1 MRKNKK
7 MIIGILIILMLT
19 CILISILLIG
29 EITSRQKDKRHYS
42 IFFGNNIDN
51 NIENRTDNNTI
62 SNNTNNNRN
71 DNRNNNIG
79 DNTHEDINSTN
90 SVTTNNNGSQNNNSG
105 NNGDNNNNNN
115 NNNNDDNN
123 NQDNEPEY
131 DKIILVKSEDKI
143 WRENTELNIFAN
155 KEFNNQNIIAPE
167 STGQYKFI
175 IENKNKDGSPI
186 LCNIEYSEMNDK
198 NINMVYKIKIN
209 GEYID
214 DAQWKKIDE
223 FKIENLEIKD
233 NITCT
238 LEWRWAD
245 APNDTEIGES
255 SYADYKLGI
264 SITGIAN

>member
-1 MRKNKK
+1 MKNNKK
-7 MIIGILIILMLT
+7 RIIGILIILMLT

-29 EITSRQKDKRHYS
+29 EITSRKKDKQYYS
-42 IFFGNNIDN
+42 IFFKNKIDN
-51 NIENRTDNNTI
+51 NIENVTDNNTI
-62 SNNTNNNRN
+62 TDNTNSNRNNNTNNNT
-71 DNRNNNIG
+71 G
-79 DNTHEDINSTN
+79 DNIYENINKTN

-105 NNGDNNNNNN
+105 NNGDNNN

-143 WRENTELNIFAN
+143 WSENTELNIFAN
-155 KEFNNQNIIAPE
+155 KQFNNQNIVAPE
-167 STGQYKFI
+167 SKGQYKFI

-186 LCNIEYSEMNDK
+186 LCNIKYNEINEK

-214 DAQWKKIDE
+214 DAQWKKIGE

-233 NITCT
+233 NATCT

>member
-1 MRKNKK
+1 MKDNKK
-7 MIIGILIILMLT
+7 RILGILIILILI

-29 EITSRQKDKRHYS
+29 EITNSSKDKQRYS
-42 IFFGNNIDN
+42 IFFGNKIDN
-51 NIENRTDNNTI
+51 NIENGIDNNTI
-62 SNNTNNNRN
+62 N
-71 DNRNNNIG
+71 DNTINSRNNSNEEDNIRE
-79 DNTHEDINSTN
+79 NMNRTN
-90 SVTTNNNGSQNNNSG
+90 SVTTTNNGSQNNDNSNNG
-105 NNGDNNNNNN
+105 NNDNNG
-115 NNNNDDNN
+115 NNNDHGNKDN
-123 NQDNEPEY
+123 DDKDDEPEY
-131 DKIILVKSEDKI
+131 DKIILVKSENKI

-167 STGQYKFI
+167 SKGQYKFI
-175 IENKNKDGSPI
+175 IENKNQNSSPI
-186 LCNIEYSEMNDK
+186 LCNIEYSEINEK
-198 NINMVYKIKIN
+198 NINMLYKIKIN

-214 DAQWKKIDE
+214 NAQWKKIDE

-233 NITCT
+233 NATCT

>member
-1 MRKNKK
+1 MKKNKK

-19 CILISILLIG
+19 CFLISILLIG
-29 EITSRQKDKRHYS
+29 EITSRQKDKQHYS

-90 SVTTNNNGSQNNNSG
+90 SVTTNNNGNNNSG

-115 NNNNDDNN
+115 DGNN

-155 KEFNNQNIIAPE
+155 KEFDNQNIIAPE
-167 STGQYKFI
+167 STGQYKFTL
-175 IENKNKDGSPI
+175 ENKNKDGSPI
-186 LCNIEYSEMNDK
+186 LCNIEYSEINDK

-255 SYADYKLGI
+255 SYVDYKLGI

>member
-1 MRKNKK
+1 MKKNKK

-115 NNNNDDNN
+115 NDDNNN

-186 LCNIEYSEMNDK
+186 LCNIEYSEINDK

-233 NITCT
+233 NVTCT